1 MRKRLSKTGMLGT
14 TVLSL
19 VALGLPAL
27 ANPAAADTAIYPSP
41 AERSVTDVVP
51 APVEAKANANANFRL
66 SPLTVISTQPGSAAA
81 KQVGD
86 YLAGQLRPATGYPLP
101 VIAWNNLPLPSISLE
116 LRGADKRVG
125 TEGYQLDVTKT
136 GVKIRANT
144 ADGLFSG
151 VQTLRQLLPA
161 SIDAKTVQRQT
172 WTVSGGS
179 VLDYPR
185 FGYRGAMLDVAR
197 HFFTPDQVKTY
208 IDQIAQYKI
217 NTLHLHLSDDQ
228 GWRIEIK
235 SWPKLA
241 TFGGKTAVGGGTG
254 GYYTQEQYK
263 DLVKYAASR
272 HITVV
277 PEIDMPGHT
286 NAAQASYAELN
297 CDGVAVPVRTD
308 TEVGYSSLCI
318 DKPITYKFIDDV
330 IRELSAL
337 TPGKYINIGGDEAHA
352 TSPEDYQTF
361 EQKVFPIVAKH
372 GKLVTG
378 WHEFAKVNPPTSA
391 IPQYW
396 DTTGVNPDVAA
407 AAARG
412 NKILMSPANKAY
424 LDMKYNPESP
434 LGQDWA
440 ALIEVKDAYDW
451 DPGTFVQGVS
461 ESQVAGVEAPLWSET
476 LVTSDNI
483 EYMAFP
489 RLPGIAELG
498 WSTKASH
505 NWENY
510 RVRLAKQ
517 SPRWSAQGIDF
528 YRSTQVDW
536 K

>member
-1 MRKRLSKTGMLGT
+1 LSKTGLLGA

-19 VALGLPAL
+19 VTLGLPAL
-27 ANPAAADTAIYPSP
+27 TDPAAADTAFYPAP
-41 AERSVTDVVP
+41 TERSVTDVVP
-51 APVEAKANANANFRL
+51 APVEAKANGNANFRL

-86 YLAGQLRPATGYPLP
+86 YLAEQLRPATGYPLP
-101 VIAWNNLPLPSISLE
+101 VIAWDNLPVPSISLD

-125 TEGYQLDVTKT
+125 TEGYQLDVSKS

-161 SIDAKTVQRQT
+161 AIDAKSVQRQT
-172 WTVSGGS
+172 WTVSGGT

-185 FGYRGAMLDVAR
+185 FGYRSAMLDVAR
-197 HFFTPDQVKTY
+197 HFFNPDQVKTY

-241 TFGGKTAVGGGTG
+241 TFGGQTAVGGGKG

-263 DLVKYAASR
+263 DLVTYAASR
-272 HITVV
+272 HITIV

-297 CDGVAVPVRTD
+297 CDGVARPLRTD

-318 DKPITYKFIDDV
+318 DKPITYQFIDDV

-337 TPGKYINIGGDEAHA
+337 TPGMYINIGGDEAHA
-352 TSPEDYQTF
+352 TNPADYQSF
-361 EQKVFPIVAKH
+361 EKKLFPIVAKY
-372 GKLVTG
+372 GKLATG
-378 WHEFAKVNPPTSA
+378 WHEFAKTNPPTSA

-412 NKILMSPANKAY
+412 NKILLSPANKAY
-424 LDMKYNPESP
+424 LDMQYNPQSP
-434 LGQDWA
+434 LGLHWA
-440 ALIEVKDAYDW
+440 GYVEVKDSYDW
-451 DPGTFVQGVS
+451 DPSTFIQDVG
-461 ESQVAGVEAPLWSET
+461 ESQIAGVEAPLWSET
-476 LVTSDNI
+476 LVTNDNI
-483 EYMAFP
+483 EYLAFP
-489 RLPGIAELG
+489 RLPGIAEIG
-498 WSTKASH
+498 WSTKTSH

-510 RVRLAKQ
+510 RARLAKQ
-517 SPRWSAQGIDF
+517 GPRWAAQGIDF
-528 YRSTQVDW
+528 YRSPQVDW